1 MEASAPGEQVVGT
14 RAEVGS
20 QSAQAALQEQYTASE
35 AGPEPFRRTSYNSC
49 YDNVV
54 TFVGVLKDDPEM
66 KPIQV
71 QPHHDRDKLSWQMQN

>member
-20 QSAQAALQEQYTASE
+20 QSAQAALQEQYTVGE
-35 AGPEPFRRTSYNSC
+35 AEPFRRTSYNSS